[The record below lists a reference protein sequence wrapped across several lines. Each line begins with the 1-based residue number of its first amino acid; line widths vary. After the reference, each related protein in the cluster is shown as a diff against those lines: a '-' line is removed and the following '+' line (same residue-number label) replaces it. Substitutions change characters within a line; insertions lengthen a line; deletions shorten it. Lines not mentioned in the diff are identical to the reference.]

1 MKKEETKIEAGI
13 RITVKGREC
22 DWGVGQLLLKNEA
35 IGKWMVKFE
44 KCHNELQK
52 CNGLFDENRYTWV
65 SEEEMDVLPGQGKAD
80 QTKNWTVLLQSVN
93 GTVTSSV
100 QWGEDRCIRA
110 FHEDWNGMHMT
121 QVAKEWA
128 EFEEKD
134 PEYAEVMMPKIPKP
148 VHPAGELVEGKA
160 VYINVNEKEGASGFR
175 YGKVYEFHTGRCIN
189 DRGHISI
196 EFRERDFG
204 FITNFV
210 LIKE

>member
-1 MKKEETKIEAGI
+1 MKKDETKIEAGI

-22 DWGVGQLLLKNEA
+22 DWGVGEVLLKNEA

-44 KCHNELQK
+44 KCHNALQK

-80 QTKNWTVLLQSVN
+80 PTKNWTVLLQSVN

-100 QWGEDRCIRA
+100 QWGEERCERV
-110 FHEDWNGMHMT
+110 FHNAWNGMHTT

-128 EFEEKD
+128 EWAEKD
-134 PEYAEVMMPKIPKP
+134 PEYTEVMMPKVPKP

-160 VYINVNEKEGASGFR
+160 VYINRDGEKGASGFT
-175 YGKVYEFHTGRCIN
+175 YGKVYEFHNGRCIN
-189 DRGHISI
+189 DRGHMSR
-196 EFRERDFG
+196 EYRERGTWFK
-204 FITNFV
+204 TYFV